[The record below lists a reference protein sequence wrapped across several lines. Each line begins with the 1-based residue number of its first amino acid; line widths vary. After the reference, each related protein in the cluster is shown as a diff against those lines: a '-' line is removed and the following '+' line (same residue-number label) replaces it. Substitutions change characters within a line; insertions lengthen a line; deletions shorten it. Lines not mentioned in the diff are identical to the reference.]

1 MIQGFCRWLL
11 YKKLGW
17 TKCVTVAHPDK
28 FIICLAPH
36 TSNWDFIIGQ
46 LYAQAEGFKINFLM
60 KREWFFWPLGV
71 IFRSL
76 GGIPV
81 WRSKHT
87 SMTDNLAETAKTKD
101 SFKLC
106 ITPEGTRSPN
116 TEWKKGFY
124 FIALKAEIPILLYG
138 VDYEKKKIYVT
149 GIDIVN
155 DTIELERVKKQ
166 GSKLVRIKTDHIL
179 NNIDKPNTEVMVVD
193 RRTDKY
199 LTEYYLTLPYGL
211 KLEKIPQV
219 SSSTLNTVI
228 TRDLTIRLGEN
239 GKESKEKYFANVA
252 GDFSASSYKAADMIK
267 VADEGMGYV
276 LDIVGN
282 LVWERGRVSASAKAE
297 DVDVDY
303 VYDEDDSVHS
313 AIRLFLT
320 AKGIYISTE
329 DLNKKGTIMD
339 ILRSQSEIS
348 PINLTGVDFDNIL
361 YYIAKGS
368 PVIAMQDGKTA
379 VLLTAYTPQ
388 KIEIMN
394 AKTGKKSQMERK
406 EAEKMFK
413 AAGNVYISALN

>member
-46 LYAQAEGFKINFLM
+46 LYAQAVGFKINFLM

-138 VDYEKKKIYVT
+138 VDYEKKKIVC
-149 GIDIVN
+149 
-155 DTIELERVKKQ
+155 
-166 GSKLVRIKTDHIL
+166 TDSFTPSG
-179 NNIDKPNTEVMVVD
+179 NIDEDMP
-193 RRTDKY
+193 
-199 LTEYYLTLPYGL
+199 
-211 KLEKIPQV
+211 KIK
-219 SSSTLNTVI
+219 S
-228 TRDLTIRLGEN
+228 
-239 GKESKEKYFANVA
+239 YFK
-252 GDFSASSYKAADMIK
+252 DFK
-267 VADEGMGYV
+267 
-276 LDIVGN
+276 
-282 LVWERGRVSASAKAE
+282 
-297 DVDVDY
+297 
-303 VYDEDDSVHS
+303 
-313 AIRLFLT
+313 
-320 AKGIYISTE
+320 
-329 DLNKKGTIMD
+329 
-339 ILRSQSEIS
+339 
-348 PINLTGVDFDNIL
+348 
-361 YYIAKGS
+361 
-368 PVIAMQDGKTA
+368 
-379 VLLTAYTPQ
+379 
-388 KIEIMN
+388 
-394 AKTGKKSQMERK
+394 GKKPENF
-406 EAEKMFK
+406 A
-413 AAGNVYISALN
+413 Y

>member
-60 KREWFFWPLGV
+60 KKEWFFWPLGV

-138 VDYEKKKIYVT
+138 VDYEKKKIVC
-149 GIDIVN
+149 
-155 DTIELERVKKQ
+155 
-166 GSKLVRIKTDHIL
+166 TDSFTPSG
-179 NNIDKPNTEVMVVD
+179 NIDEDMP
-193 RRTDKY
+193 
-199 LTEYYLTLPYGL
+199 
-211 KLEKIPQV
+211 KIK
-219 SSSTLNTVI
+219 S
-228 TRDLTIRLGEN
+228 
-239 GKESKEKYFANVA
+239 YFK
-252 GDFSASSYKAADMIK
+252 DFK
-267 VADEGMGYV
+267 
-276 LDIVGN
+276 
-282 LVWERGRVSASAKAE
+282 
-297 DVDVDY
+297 
-303 VYDEDDSVHS
+303 
-313 AIRLFLT
+313 
-320 AKGIYISTE
+320 
-329 DLNKKGTIMD
+329 
-339 ILRSQSEIS
+339 
-348 PINLTGVDFDNIL
+348 
-361 YYIAKGS
+361 
-368 PVIAMQDGKTA
+368 
-379 VLLTAYTPQ
+379 
-388 KIEIMN
+388 
-394 AKTGKKSQMERK
+394 GKKPENF
-406 EAEKMFK
+406 A
-413 AAGNVYISALN
+413 Y